1 MVKATGGVA
10 LHRKKGDV
18 SPTAT
23 RPHAHRRAQAG
34 TGESMSPKRTYK
46 NDALVKPL
54 ETFSAR
60 AVYGSTFCKRQ
71 IAVQIL
77 VDDGIV
83 KDIGGSVECS
93 YSRQCLGTLISL
105 VKGMDVDSA
114 WSFSGDDL
122 KQNLEM
128 VDPKSDCDTYV
139 VAALRLALRNWEK
152 GV

>member
-1 MVKATGGVA
+1 
-10 LHRKKGDV
+10 
-18 SPTAT
+18 
-23 RPHAHRRAQAG
+23 
-34 TGESMSPKRTYK
+34 MSPKRTYK

-54 ETFSAR
+54 GSSSAR

-77 VDDGIV
+77 VDDGIIT
-83 KDIGGSVECS
+83 DIGGTVECS

-122 KQNLEM
+122 KQNLEV

-152 GV
+152 GI